1 MREGG
6 KSAIEAQSKG
16 FKKRIH
22 QLEGVFCKE
31 TLDIEIF
38 KEAVRIHYEKPSF
51 RGGSCPVRRIFSET
65 GAGST
70 VLFCA
75 AH

>member
-6 KSAIEAQSKG
+6 KAAIEAKSKG
-16 FKKRIH
+16 LKKRIH
-22 QLEGVFCKE
+22 QLERVLCNE

-38 KEAVRIHYEKPSF
+38 KEVVRIHHEKPSF
-51 RGGSCPVRRIFSET
+51 RGGPCRARRIFSET